1 MTWYGVQISN
11 RGNFGVE
18 SVRYAGVIQAVDVFS
33 PVGMTS
39 FEPGAMIC
47 LRSSGSMIFLA
58 QEQAPRV
65 PQELSTYTV
74 DEHFP
79 GFTCT
84 IIYEPGILV
93 LVESLPDDTSQP
105 ENSSILSDG
114 CDVTTFYI
122 VNLRVEPDLDGEV
135 LAELPHSQ
143 TYPALDHIPG
153 WCRISVDGVEGWVS
167 DACVSAADDVSHSNN
182 VAVIAGGCYASPER
196 ECCFLTR

>member
-1 MTWYGVQISN
+1 
-11 RGNFGVE
+11 
-18 SVRYAGVIQAVDVFS
+18 
-33 PVGMTS
+33 
-39 FEPGAMIC
+39 
-47 LRSSGSMIFLA
+47 MIFLA

-84 IIYEPGILV
+84 TIYEPGILV

-114 CDVTTFYI
+114 CDVTTLYI
-122 VNLRVEPDLDGEV
+122 INLRAEPDLDGEV

-143 TYPALDHIPG
+143 TYPALDHVPG
-153 WCRISVDGVEGWVS
+153 WYRISVDGVEGWVS
-167 DACVSAADDVSHSNN
+167 DACVSAEDDCP
-182 VAVIAGGCYASPER
+182 AQ
-196 ECCFLTR
+196 